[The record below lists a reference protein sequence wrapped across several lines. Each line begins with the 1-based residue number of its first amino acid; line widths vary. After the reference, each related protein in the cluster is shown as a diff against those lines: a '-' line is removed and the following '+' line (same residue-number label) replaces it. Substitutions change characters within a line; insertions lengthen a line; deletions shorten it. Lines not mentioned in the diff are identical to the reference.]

1 MNARAD
7 NSQSDAV
14 SNKSSGGKVTFCARA
29 QKKKKKTIMSRYSKK
44 REI

>member
-14 SNKSSGGKVTFCARA
+14 SNKSSGGKVTFCSRA
-29 QKKKKKTIMSRYSKK
+29 SAKKKNDY
-44 REI
+44 EQVQ

>member
-29 QKKKKKTIMSRYSKK
+29 RAKKKKKDYEQIQ
-44 REI
+44 